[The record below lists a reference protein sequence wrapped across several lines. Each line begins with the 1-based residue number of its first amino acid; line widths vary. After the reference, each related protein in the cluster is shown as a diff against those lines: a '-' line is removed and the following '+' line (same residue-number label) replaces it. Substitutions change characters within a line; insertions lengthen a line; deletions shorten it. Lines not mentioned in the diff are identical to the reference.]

1 MGKGGWKRK
10 RKEKSSFLGWGHGF
24 WPTPGASARAE
35 ALSAQGRPKSEG
47 ETARLRGRRHFCGPT
62 CQRKGGRK
70 RRRGQTAGRTGRAG
84 EERLAAGELDGGLP
98 PVARFFDQGRVVWHG
113 WRLAIP
119 TVGSIWSERVGRGL
133 PTGRGRSSAA
143 GIAAGGLWVGDGG
156 SKVVLRVRGYVRE
169 LLAPL
174 NFLPDHRR
182 RRGRR
187 RKGLTGEENDAG
199 ASRIVLG
206 GGEER
211 DGRGWCE
218 EGGARGEPFIG
229 ARGTG
234 GGGAAWLRRAS
245 QCRH

>member
-1 MGKGGWKRK
+1 V
-10 RKEKSSFLGWGHGF
+10 
-24 WPTPGASARAE
+24 
-35 ALSAQGRPKSEG
+35 LSAQGRPKSEG
-47 ETARLRGRRHFCGPT
+47 ETARLRGRRRFYGPT
-62 CQRKGGRK
+62 CQREG
-70 RRRGQTAGRTGRAG
+70 G
-84 EERLAAGELDGGLP
+84 EETASRPDGGANQLDGGLP

-156 SKVVLRVRGYVRE
+156 WKVVLRLRGYVRE

-187 RKGLTGEENDAG
+187 RKGLTGEENDVS

-229 ARGTG
+229 ARGKG

>member
-1 MGKGGWKRK
+1 
-10 RKEKSSFLGWGHGF
+10 
-24 WPTPGASARAE
+24 
-35 ALSAQGRPKSEG
+35 
-47 ETARLRGRRHFCGPT
+47 
-62 CQRKGGRK
+62 
-70 RRRGQTAGRTGRAG
+70 
-84 EERLAAGELDGGLP
+84 LP

-113 WRLAIP
+113 RRLAIP
-119 TVGSIWSERVGRGL
+119 MVGLIWPERVGRGL

-156 SKVVLRVRGYVRE
+156 WKVVLRVRGYVRE
-169 LLAPL
+169 LLGPL
-174 NFLPDHRR
+174 NFLPDQRR

-211 DGRGWCE
+211 DGRSWCE

-229 ARGTG
+229 ARGK
-234 GGGAAWLRRAS
+234 GGAVELLGSGELHSAAINAAQRRRGDTTAGRYRRGRWS
-245 QCRH
+245 RGGTVRCQTSLCGEMAEGRTEATAGGDFGEGTAEGRRSN